1 MNYKVSYRI
10 VSQKELNTT
19 KRKKNVEEFSKLWPR
34 YYSAGF
40 QSDAMKT

>member
-10 VSQKELNTT
+10 VSQKEFNTV
-19 KRKKNVEEFSKLWPR
+19 KRKNVEEFSKLWPR
-34 YYSAGF
+34 YYSADF